1 MYAVVYGPE
10 WEDMMFF
17 GDRMKA
23 LRKLCIQMF
32 GYKENRFMPQMHE
45 WNLGDDGVY
54 KRCKQSYVVNID
66 RWAQYVVAEDD
77 KVLDDE
83 QIMNLI
89 DLV

>member
-23 LRKLCIQMF
+23 FRKLIIQMF
-32 GYKENRFMPQMHE
+32 AYEQNDFVPHMYE

-54 KRCKQSYVVNID
+54 GRCKQSYVVNTKK
-66 RWAQYVVAEDD
+66 WAQYAAAGDD
-77 KVLDDE
+77 QTLDDE
-83 QIMNLI
+83 QIMQLI
-89 DLV
+89 DWV

>member
-1 MYAVVYGPE
+1 MYVVVYGPE

-23 LRKLCIQMF
+23 FRKLCVQMF
-32 GYKENRFMPQMHE
+32 AYKENRFMPHMYE

-66 RWAQYVVAEDD
+66 RWAQYAAGDD
-77 KVLDDE
+77 QTLDDE
-83 QIMNLI
+83 QVMRLI
-89 DLV
+89 ELV

>member
-32 GYKENRFMPQMHE
+32 GYEENRFMPQMYE

-54 KRCKQSYVVNID
+54 KRCKQSYVVNVD
-66 RWAQYVVAEDD
+66 RWAQYAVADD
-77 KVLDDE
+77 DQTLDDE
-83 QIMNLI
+83 QIMHLI
-89 DLV
+89 DMV

>member
-1 MYAVVYGPE
+1 MYAVVYGPK

-17 GDRMKA
+17 GDRVKA
-23 LRKLCIQMF
+23 FRKLCIQMF
-32 GYKENRFMPQMHE
+32 GYEENGFMPQMYE

-54 KRCKQSYVVNID
+54 KRSKDSYVVNIEK
-66 RWAQYVVAEDD
+66 WAQYVGVGDD

-83 QIMNLI
+83 QIISLI